1 MSVISVKTKYH
12 VPPRKNSETG
22 KGCIAYLS
30 DEKSH
35 NESNVSP
42 IRNLRKSSNCGDFK
56 SVARK
61 RFKEQARNSNANVE
75 LYSIVQS
82 FDLDE
87 LDPEN
92 QNDVDKAHEIGV
104 LTAKEIMKKVG
115 DREFCVFTQAD
126 GESHHLH
133 NHIVIMNCD
142 KELNTIKHGL
152 SWKRT
157 LAPINDKI
165 TSEQLQNAKQKDV
178 QKRLKKSYDE
188 VTALSPTQ
196 RKSKRQKENEKKKE
210 YIYENVNDVLKIAKS
225 QKEFVELLRE
235 RQIII
240 RRNAKEKEFNWLTK
254 SGKYKSRLPF
264 EYQGYKITSK
274 KLINQNPEE
283 ILRTLYQNKLKFED
297 KQRQN
302 AKSQTDKAT
311 ETKLNEEQV
320 IKPREIKP
328 QTQIKTPKPQKT
340 ANRQIKK
347 QEETKIVSKTPKNKF
362 KKIEERNTNIVRVRK
377 SSISSLTDLELI
389 LAIRKRDIWRNKHFH
404 EANWRNNST
413 YLQLQGKVTFL
424 RSQLTAEIKTQQ
436 QAQQTMIATQQA
448 ERRIKKQEEGVEF

>member
-1 MSVISVKTKYH
+1 MSIISVKTKYH
-12 VPPRKNSETG
+12 TPPRKNSETG

-42 IRNLRKSSNCGDFK
+42 IRNLRKNSNCGDFK

-142 KELNTIKHGL
+142 KELNTMRHSL
-152 SWKRT
+152 RWKKT
-157 LAPINDKI
+157 LAPNNDKI
-165 TSEQLQNAKQKDV
+165 TSEQLQNTKQKAV
-178 QKRLKKSYDE
+178 QERLKKSYEE
-188 VTALSPTQ
+188 VTALSTAK
-196 RKSKRQKENEKKKE
+196 RKTKRQNENEKKKE
-210 YIYENVNDVLKIAKS
+210 YIYENVNDVLKIAKT

-274 KLINQNPEE
+274 KLINQNPEQ
-283 ILRTLYQNKLKFED
+283 ILRKIYQNKLKFD
-297 KQRQN
+297 NKQRQN
-302 AKSQTDKAT
+302 AKAQADKAI
-311 ETKLNEEQV
+311 ETKLNDEQV
-320 IKPREIKP
+320 IKPLEIKT
-328 QTQIKTPKPQKT
+328 QTQNKTPKSPKT
-340 ANRQIKK
+340 TNQQIKK
-347 QEETKIVSKTPKNKF
+347 QKQTKNVSKTPKNKF
-362 KKIEERNTNIVRVRK
+362 EKFEEQNTRVRLK
-377 SSISSLTDLELI
+377 TL
-389 LAIRKRDIWRNKHFH
+389 FQ
-404 EANWRNNST
+404 ANQN
-413 YLQLQGKVTFL
+413 
-424 RSQLTAEIKTQQ
+424 
-436 QAQQTMIATQQA
+436 
-448 ERRIKKQEEGVEF
+448 RRQVNAF

>member
-35 NESNVSP
+35 NESSASP

-56 SVARK
+56 TVARK

-92 QNDVDKAHEIGV
+92 QNDVDKAHKIGI

-152 SWKRT
+152 SWKKT

-165 TSEQLQNAKQKDV
+165 TGEQLQNAKQKAI
-178 QKRLKKSYDE
+178 QSRLKKSYDE
-188 VTALSPTQ
+188 VTALSTAN
-196 RKSKRQKENEKKKE
+196 RKIKRQTENEKKKE
-210 YIYENVNDVLKIAKS
+210 YIFENVNDVLEIAKT

-264 EYQGYKITSK
+264 EYEGYKITSK
-274 KLINQNPEE
+274 KLINQNPEQ
-283 ILRTLYQNKLKFED
+283 ILRKLYQNKQKFEA

-302 AKSQTDKAT
+302 TKSQTDKT
-311 ETKLNEEQV
+311 IETKLNEEQV
-320 IKPREIKP
+320 IKPREIKS
-328 QTQIKTPKPQKT
+328 QTQIKTPKSQKT
-340 ANRQIKK
+340 ANQQNKKK
-347 QEETKIVSKTPKNKF
+347 QEKTKISSKTPKNK
-362 KKIEERNTNIVRVRK
+362 IEERNVNAVHVRK
-377 SSISSLTDLELI
+377 SNINSLTDLELVM
-389 LAIRKRDIWRNKHFH
+389 AIRKRDIWRNKHFH
-404 EANWRNNST
+404 EANWQNNST
-413 YLQLQGKVTFL
+413 YLQLQGKVVFL
-424 RSQLTAEIKTQQ
+424 RTQLTAEIKAQQ
-436 QAQQTMIATQQA
+436 QAQQTIIATQEA
-448 ERRIKKQEEGVEF
+448 ERRIKKQEEGPGY

>member
-1 MSVISVKTKYH
+1 MSIISVKTKYH
-12 VPPRKNSETG
+12 TPPRKNSETG

-142 KELNTIKHGL
+142 KELNTIRHGL
-152 SWKRT
+152 SWKKT
-157 LAPINDKI
+157 LAPLNDKI
-165 TSEQLQNAKQKDV
+165 TSEQLQNTKQKAV
-178 QKRLKKSYDE
+178 QERLKKSYEE
-188 VTALSPTQ
+188 VTALSTAK
-196 RKSKRQKENEKKKE
+196 RKTKRQNENEKKKE
-210 YIYENVNDVLKIAKS
+210 YIYENVNDVLKIAKT

-274 KLINQNPEE
+274 KLINQNPEQ
-283 ILRTLYQNKLKFED
+283 ILRKLYQNKQKFED

-302 AKSQTDKAT
+302 AKSQKDKAI
-311 ETKLNEEQV
+311 ETKSNEEQV

-328 QTQIKTPKPQKT
+328 QTQIKTPKLQKT
-340 ANRQIKK
+340 ANKQIKK
-347 QEETKIVSKTPKNKF
+347 QEETKISSKTSKN
-362 KKIEERNTNIVRVRK
+362 KIEERNVSAVHVRK
-377 SSISSLTDLELI
+377 TNISSLTDLELMV
-389 LAIRKRDIWRNKHFH
+389 AINKRDVWRNKHCR
-404 EANWRNNST
+404 EANWQNNAT
-413 YLQLQGKVTFL
+413 YLQLQSKVVFL
-424 RSQLTAEIKTQQ
+424 RTQLTAEIKAQQ
-436 QAQQTMIATQQA
+436 QAQQTMIATKEA
-448 ERRIKKQEEGVEF
+448 ERRIKKQEEGPGY

>member
-12 VPPRKNSETG
+12 TPPRKNSETG
-22 KGCIAYLS
+22 KGCIAYLN

-56 SVARK
+56 AVARK

-75 LYSIVQS
+75 LYSVVQS

-87 LDPEN
+87 LSPEN
-92 QNDVDKAHEIGV
+92 QDDVDKAHRIGV
-104 LTAKEIMKKVG
+104 LTAKEILKKVG

-133 NHIVIMNCD
+133 NHIVILNCD
-142 KELNTIKHGL
+142 GELNTIKHGL
-152 SWKRT
+152 SWKKT
-157 LAPINDKI
+157 LAPINDQI
-165 TSEQLQNAKQKDV
+165 TSEQLQNAKQKAV
-178 QKRLKKSYDE
+178 QKRLKNSYDE
-188 VTALSPTQ
+188 VTALSTTK
-196 RKSKRQKENEKKKE
+196 RKIKRQKENEKKKE
-210 YIYENVNDVLKIAKS
+210 YIYENVNDVLKIAKT
-225 QKEFVELLRE
+225 QNEFVELLRE

-274 KLINQNPEE
+274 KLINQNPEQ
-283 ILRTLYQNKLKFED
+283 ILRKLYQNKLKFED

-302 AKSQTDKAT
+302 AKSQADKVT

-320 IKPREIKP
+320 IKPHKIKP
-328 QTQIKTPKPQKT
+328 QTQKT
-340 ANRQIKK
+340 ANQQNKKK
-347 QEETKIVSKTPKNKF
+347 QEETKVASKTPKNKF
-362 KKIEERNTNIVRVRK
+362 EKIEERNTNIVRVRK
-377 SSISSLTDLELI
+377 SNIKSLTDLELI
-389 LAIRKRDIWRNKHFH
+389 MAIRKRDIWRNKHCR
-404 EANWRNNST
+404 EANWRNDAT
-413 YLQLQGKVTFL
+413 YLRLQDKVTFL
-424 RSQLTAEIKTQQ
+424 RSQLTAEIKAQQ
-436 QAQQTMIATQQA
+436 QAQQTMIATQEA
-448 ERRIKKQEEGVEF
+448 ERRIKKQGEGAEF

>member
-12 VPPRKNSETG
+12 TPPRKNSETG

-188 VTALSPTQ
+188 VTALSPSQ

-283 ILRTLYQNKLKFED
+283 IVRTLYQNKLKFED

>member
-12 VPPRKNSETG
+12 VPPHKNSETG

-35 NESNVSP
+35 NKSNVSP

-82 FDLDE
+82 FDLNE
-87 LDPEN
+87 LDPES
-92 QNDVDKAHEIGV
+92 QNDVDKAHEIGI

-133 NHIVIMNCD
+133 NHVVILNCD
-142 KELNTIKHGL
+142 RELNTIKHGL
-152 SWKRT
+152 SWEKT
-157 LAPINDKI
+157 LAPINDQI
-165 TSEQLQNAKQKDV
+165 TSEQLQNAKQKAV
-178 QKRLKKSYDE
+178 QSRLKKSYDE
-188 VTALSPTQ
+188 VTALSPSQ

-210 YIYENVNDVLKIAKS
+210 YIYENVNDVLKIAKT

-274 KLINQNPEE
+274 KLINQNPEQ
-283 ILRTLYQNKLKFED
+283 ILRKLYQNKLKFED

-302 AKSQTDKAT
+302 AKSQADKAT

-320 IKPREIKP
+320 IKPHEIKP
-328 QTQIKTPKPQKT
+328 QTQSKKPKSPKT
-340 ANRQIKK
+340 ANQQK
-347 QEETKIVSKTPKNKF
+347 ETKNVSKTPKI
-362 KKIEERNTNIVRVRK
+362 KIEERNTNIVRVRK
-377 SSISSLTDLELI
+377 SNISSLTDLELMV
-389 LAIRKRDIWRNKHFH
+389 AINKRDVWRNKHFH
-404 EANWRNNST
+404 EANWQNNAT
-413 YLQLQGKVTFL
+413 YLRLQDKVTFL
-424 RSQLTAEIKTQQ
+424 RSQLTAEIKAQQ
-436 QAQQTMIATQQA
+436 QAQQTIIATQQA
-448 ERRIKKQEEGVEF
+448 ERQIKKREEGPGL

>member
-12 VPPRKNSETG
+12 VPPRQNSETG

-35 NESNVSP
+35 NKSNVSP

-75 LYSIVQS
+75 LYSVVQS
-82 FDLDE
+82 FDLEE

-92 QNDVDKAHEIGV
+92 QDDVDKAHQIGV
-104 LTAKEIMKKVG
+104 LTAKEILKKVG

-133 NHIVIMNCD
+133 NHIVILNCD
-142 KELNTIKHGL
+142 RELKTIKHGL

-157 LAPINDKI
+157 LAPINDQI
-165 TSEQLQNAKQKDV
+165 TGEQLQNAKQKAV
-178 QKRLKKSYDE
+178 QNRLKKSYDE
-188 VTALSPTQ
+188 VTALSPSQ
-196 RKSKRQKENEKKKE
+196 RKSKRQTENEKKKE
-210 YIYENVNDVLKIAKS
+210 YIYDNVNDVLKIAKS

-254 SGKYKSRLPF
+254 SGKYKSRLPL

-274 KLINQNPEE
+274 KLINQNPEQ
-283 ILRTLYQNKLKFED
+283 ILRKLYQNKLKFEN

-311 ETKLNEEQV
+311 ETELNDEQV
-320 IKPREIKP
+320 IKPLEIKP
-328 QTQIKTPKPQKT
+328 QTQNKTPKT
-340 ANRQIKK
+340 ANQQLKK
-347 QEETKIVSKTPKNKF
+347 QKETKNVSKTPENNKF
-362 KKIEERNTNIVRVRK
+362 EKFEERNTNIVRIRK
-377 SSISSLTDLELI
+377 SNINSLTDLELMV
-389 LAIRKRDIWRNKHFH
+389 AINKRDIWRNKHFR
-404 EANWRNNST
+404 EANWQNNAT
-413 YLQLQGKVTFL
+413 YLQLQDKVTFL
-424 RSQLTAEIKTQQ
+424 RFQLTAEIKAQQ
-436 QAQQTMIATQQA
+436 QAQKTMIATQKA
-448 ERRIKKQEEGVEF
+448 EQELET

>member
-1 MSVISVKTKYH
+1 MSIISVKTKYH
-12 VPPRKNSETG
+12 TPPRKNSETG

-142 KELNTIKHGL
+142 KELNTIRHGL
-152 SWKRT
+152 SWKKT
-157 LAPINDKI
+157 LAPLNDKI
-165 TSEQLQNAKQKDV
+165 TSEQLQNTKQKAV
-178 QKRLKKSYDE
+178 QERLKKSYEE
-188 VTALSPTQ
+188 VTALSTAK
-196 RKSKRQKENEKKKE
+196 RKTKRQNENEKKKE
-210 YIYENVNDVLKIAKS
+210 YIYENVNDVLKIAKT

-274 KLINQNPEE
+274 KLINQNPEQ
-283 ILRTLYQNKLKFED
+283 ILRKLYQNKQKFED

-302 AKSQTDKAT
+302 AKSQKDKAI
-311 ETKLNEEQV
+311 ETK
-320 IKPREIKP
+320 
-328 QTQIKTPKPQKT
+328 
-340 ANRQIKK
+340 
-347 QEETKIVSKTPKNKF
+347 
-362 KKIEERNTNIVRVRK
+362 
-377 SSISSLTDLELI
+377 
-389 LAIRKRDIWRNKHFH
+389 
-404 EANWRNNST
+404 
-413 YLQLQGKVTFL
+413 
-424 RSQLTAEIKTQQ
+424 
-436 QAQQTMIATQQA
+436 
-448 ERRIKKQEEGVEF
+448 

>member
-1 MSVISVKTKYH
+1 M
-12 VPPRKNSETG
+12 
-22 KGCIAYLS
+22 S

-142 KELNTIKHGL
+142 KELNTIRHGL
-152 SWKRT
+152 SWKKT
-157 LAPINDKI
+157 LAPLNDKI
-165 TSEQLQNAKQKDV
+165 TSEQLQNTKQKAV
-178 QKRLKKSYDE
+178 QERLKKSYEE
-188 VTALSPTQ
+188 VTALSTAK
-196 RKSKRQKENEKKKE
+196 RKTKRQNENEKKKE
-210 YIYENVNDVLKIAKS
+210 YIYENVNDVLKIAKT

-274 KLINQNPEE
+274 KLINQNPEQ
-283 ILRTLYQNKLKFED
+283 ILRKLYQNKQKFED

-302 AKSQTDKAT
+302 AKSQKDKAI
-311 ETKLNEEQV
+311 ETKSNEEQV

-328 QTQIKTPKPQKT
+328 QTQIKTPKLQKT
-340 ANRQIKK
+340 ANKQIKK
-347 QEETKIVSKTPKNKF
+347 QEETKISSKTSKN
-362 KKIEERNTNIVRVRK
+362 KIEERNVSAVHVRK
-377 SSISSLTDLELI
+377 SNISSLTDLELMV
-389 LAIRKRDIWRNKHFH
+389 AINKRDVWRNKHCR
-404 EANWRNNST
+404 EANWQNNAT
-413 YLQLQGKVTFL
+413 YLQLQSKVVFL
-424 RSQLTAEIKTQQ
+424 RTQLTAEIKAQQ
-436 QAQQTMIATQQA
+436 QAQQTMIATKEA
-448 ERRIKKQEEGVEF
+448 ERRIKKQEEGPGY

>member
-12 VPPRKNSETG
+12 TPPHKNSETG
-22 KGCIAYLS
+22 KGCIAYLN

-56 SVARK
+56 SMARK

-75 LYSIVQS
+75 LYSVVQS
-82 FDLDE
+82 FDLEE

-92 QNDVDKAHEIGV
+92 QDDVDKAHQIGV
-104 LTAKEIMKKVG
+104 LTAKEILKKVG

-142 KELNTIKHGL
+142 RELNTIKHGL
-152 SWKRT
+152 SWKKT

-165 TSEQLQNAKQKDV
+165 TGEQLQNAKQKAV
-178 QKRLKKSYDE
+178 QERLKKSYDE
-188 VTALSPTQ
+188 VTALSATK
-196 RKSKRQKENEKKKE
+196 RKVKRQKENEKKKE
-210 YIYENVNDVLKIAKS
+210 YIYENVNDVLKIAKT

-274 KLINQNPEE
+274 KLINQNPEQ
-283 ILRTLYQNKLKFED
+283 ILRKLYQNKLKFEN

-302 AKSQTDKAT
+302 AKSQADKAI
-311 ETKLNEEQV
+311 ETKSNEEQV

-340 ANRQIKK
+340 ANQQIKK
-347 QEETKIVSKTPKNKF
+347 QKETKNVSKTPKNKF
-362 KKIEERNTNIVRVRK
+362 EKFEERNTNIVRVRK
-377 SSISSLTDLELI
+377 SNISSLTDLELAM
-389 LAIRKRDIWRNKHFH
+389 AINKRDNWRNKHFR
-404 EANWRNNST
+404 ETNWQNNAT
-413 YLQLQGKVTFL
+413 YLKLQDKVTFL
-424 RSQLTAEIKTQQ
+424 RSQLTAEIKAQQ
-436 QAQQTMIATQQA
+436 QAQKAMIATQKA
-448 ERRIKKQEEGVEF
+448 ERQIKKREQELET

>member
-1 MSVISVKTKYH
+1 MSVISVKSKYH
-12 VPPRKNSETG
+12 VPPRRNSETG

-35 NESNVSP
+35 NKSNVSP

-75 LYSIVQS
+75 LYSVVQS
-82 FDLDE
+82 FDLNE

-92 QNDVDKAHEIGV
+92 QDDVDKAHQIGI

-152 SWKRT
+152 SWKKT
-157 LAPINDKI
+157 LAPINDEI
-165 TSEQLQNAKQKDV
+165 TSEQLQNDKQKAV
-178 QKRLKKSYDE
+178 QERLKKSYDE
-188 VTALSPTQ
+188 VTALSTTK
-196 RKSKRQKENEKKKE
+196 RKAKRQKENEKKKE
-210 YIYENVNDVLKIAKS
+210 YIYDNVNDVLKIAKT

-274 KLINQNPEE
+274 KLINQNPEQ
-283 ILRTLYQNKLKFED
+283 ILRKLYQNKLKFEN
-297 KQRQN
+297 KQRQI
-302 AKSQTDKAT
+302 AKSQTNKAP
-311 ETKLNEEQV
+311 EIKLNDEQV

-328 QTQIKTPKPQKT
+328 QTQIKTPKSPKT
-340 ANRQIKK
+340 ANQQIKK
-347 QEETKIVSKTPKNKF
+347 QKETKNVSKNKF
-362 KKIEERNTNIVRVRK
+362 EKFEERNTNIVRVRK
-377 SSISSLTDLELI
+377 SNISSLTDLELMV
-389 LAIRKRDIWRNKHFH
+389 AINKRDIWRNKHFH
-404 EANWRNNST
+404 EANWQNNAT
-413 YLQLQGKVTFL
+413 YLRLQNKVTFL
-424 RSQLTAEIKTQQ
+424 RSQLTAEINAQQ
-436 QAQQTMIATQQA
+436 QAQQTMIATKRAEQQN
-448 ERRIKKQEEGVEF
+448 KKREEELET

>member
-12 VPPRKNSETG
+12 VPSRQNSETG

-82 FDLDE
+82 FDLNE
-87 LDPEN
+87 LDPES
-92 QNDVDKAHEIGV
+92 QNDVDKAHEIGI

-133 NHIVIMNCD
+133 NHIVILNCD
-142 KELNTIKHGL
+142 RELNTIRHGL
-152 SWKRT
+152 SWKKT
-157 LAPINDKI
+157 LAPINDEI
-165 TSEQLQNAKQKDV
+165 TSEQLQNDKQKAV

-188 VTALSPTQ
+188 VTALSTVK
-196 RKSKRQKENEKKKE
+196 RKAKRQTENEKKKE

-283 ILRTLYQNKLKFED
+283 ILRTLYQNKLKFEN

-311 ETKLNEEQV
+311 ETKSNDEQV

-328 QTQIKTPKPQKT
+328 QTQIKTPKSPKT
-340 ANRQIKK
+340 VNQQIKK
-347 QEETKIVSKTPKNKF
+347 QKETKNVSKTPKS
-362 KKIEERNTNIVRVRK
+362 KIEERNTNIVRVRK
-377 SSISSLTDLELI
+377 SNISSLTDLELMV
-389 LAIRKRDIWRNKHFH
+389 AINKRDVWRNKHFR
-404 EANWRNNST
+404 EANWQNNAT
-413 YLQLQGKVTFL
+413 YLRLQNKVTFL
-424 RSQLTAEIKTQQ
+424 RSQLTAEINAQQ
-436 QAQQTMIATQQA
+436 QAQKTMIATQKA
-448 ERRIKKQEEGVEF
+448 EQQNKKREQELET

>member
-1 MSVISVKTKYH
+1 MSVICVKTKYH
-12 VPPRKNSETG
+12 VPPRQNSETG

-35 NESNVSP
+35 NKSNVSP

-75 LYSIVQS
+75 LYSVVQS
-82 FDLDE
+82 FDLEE

-92 QNDVDKAHEIGV
+92 QDDVDKAHQIGV
-104 LTAKEIMKKVG
+104 LTAKEILKKVG

-133 NHIVIMNCD
+133 NHIVILNCD
-142 KELNTIKHGL
+142 RELNTIKHGL

-157 LAPINDKI
+157 LAPINDQI
-165 TSEQLQNAKQKDV
+165 TGEQLQNAKQKAV
-178 QKRLKKSYDE
+178 QNRLKKSYDE
-188 VTALSPTQ
+188 VTALSPSQ
-196 RKSKRQKENEKKKE
+196 RKSKRQTENEKKKE
-210 YIYENVNDVLKIAKS
+210 YIYDNVNDVLKIAKS

-254 SGKYKSRLPF
+254 SGKYKSRLPL

-274 KLINQNPEE
+274 KLINQNPEQ
-283 ILRTLYQNKLKFED
+283 ILRKLYQNKLKFEN

-311 ETKLNEEQV
+311 ETELNDEQV
-320 IKPREIKP
+320 IKPLEIKP
-328 QTQIKTPKPQKT
+328 QTQNKTPKT
-340 ANRQIKK
+340 ANQQLKK
-347 QEETKIVSKTPKNKF
+347 QKETKNVSKTPENNKF
-362 KKIEERNTNIVRVRK
+362 EKFEERNTNIVRIRK
-377 SSISSLTDLELI
+377 SNINSLTDLELMV
-389 LAIRKRDIWRNKHFH
+389 AINKRDIWRNKHFR
-404 EANWRNNST
+404 EANWQNNAT
-413 YLQLQGKVTFL
+413 YLQLQDKVTFL
-424 RSQLTAEIKTQQ
+424 RFQLTAEIKAQQ
-436 QAQQTMIATQQA
+436 QAQKTMIATQKA
-448 ERRIKKQEEGVEF
+448 EQELET

>member
-12 VPPRKNSETG
+12 VPPRQNSETG

-75 LYSIVQS
+75 LYSVVQS
-82 FDLDE
+82 FDLEE
-87 LDPEN
+87 LNPEN
-92 QNDVDKAHEIGV
+92 QNDVDKAHKIGI

-133 NHIVIMNCD
+133 NHIVILNCD
-142 KELNTIKHGL
+142 RELNTIRHGL
-152 SWKRT
+152 SWKKT
-157 LAPINDKI
+157 LAPINDEI
-165 TSEQLQNAKQKDV
+165 TSEQLQNDKQKAV
-178 QKRLKKSYDE
+178 QERLKKSYDE
-188 VTALSPTQ
+188 VTALSPAK
-196 RKSKRQKENEKKKE
+196 RKTKRQTENEKKKE
-210 YIYENVNDVLKIAKS
+210 YIYDNVNDVLKIAKT

-240 RRNAKEKEFNWLTK
+240 RRNAKEKEFDWLTK

-274 KLINQNPEE
+274 KLINQNPEQ
-283 ILRTLYQNKLKFED
+283 ILRKLYQNKQKFEN

-302 AKSQTDKAT
+302 AKSQADKAI
-311 ETKLNEEQV
+311 EAKLNDEQV
-320 IKPREIKP
+320 IKPLEIKH
-328 QTQIKTPKPQKT
+328 QTQNKTPKTPKT
-340 ANRQIKK
+340 ANQQLKK
-347 QEETKIVSKTPKNKF
+347 QEKTKKKF
-362 KKIEERNTNIVRVRK
+362 EKFEERNTNVVRVRK
-377 SSISSLTDLELI
+377 SNISSLTDLELI
-389 LAIRKRDIWRNKHFH
+389 MAIRKRDLWRNKHFR
-404 EANWRNNST
+404 ESNWQNNAT
-413 YLQLQGKVTFL
+413 YLQLQDKVTFL
-424 RSQLTAEIKTQQ
+424 RSQLTAEIKAQQ

-448 ERRIKKQEEGVEF
+448 ERQIKKREQELET

>member
-12 VPPRKNSETG
+12 VPPRQNSETG

-35 NESNVSP
+35 NKSNVSP

-75 LYSIVQS
+75 LYSVVQS
-82 FDLDE
+82 FDLEE

-92 QNDVDKAHEIGV
+92 QDDVDKAHQIGV
-104 LTAKEIMKKVG
+104 LTAKEILKKVG

-133 NHIVIMNCD
+133 NHIVILNCD
-142 KELNTIKHGL
+142 RELNTIKHGL

-157 LAPINDKI
+157 LAPINDQI
-165 TSEQLQNAKQKDV
+165 TGEQLQNAKQKAV
-178 QKRLKKSYDE
+178 QNRLKKSYDE
-188 VTALSPTQ
+188 VTALSPSQ
-196 RKSKRQKENEKKKE
+196 RKSKRQTENEKKKE
-210 YIYENVNDVLKIAKS
+210 YIYDNVNDVLKIAKS

-254 SGKYKSRLPF
+254 SGKYKSRLPL

-274 KLINQNPEE
+274 KLINQNPEQ
-283 ILRTLYQNKLKFED
+283 ILRKLYQNKLKFEN

-311 ETKLNEEQV
+311 ETELNDEQV
-320 IKPREIKP
+320 IKPLEIKP
-328 QTQIKTPKPQKT
+328 QTQNKTPKT
-340 ANRQIKK
+340 ANQQLKK
-347 QEETKIVSKTPKNKF
+347 QKETKNVSKTPENNKF
-362 KKIEERNTNIVRVRK
+362 EKFEERNTNIVRIRK
-377 SSISSLTDLELI
+377 SNINSLTDLELMV
-389 LAIRKRDIWRNKHFH
+389 AINKRDIWRNKHFR
-404 EANWRNNST
+404 EANWQNNAT
-413 YLQLQGKVTFL
+413 YLQLQDKVTFL
-424 RSQLTAEIKTQQ
+424 RFQLTAEIKAQQ
-436 QAQQTMIATQQA
+436 QAQKTMIATQKA
-448 ERRIKKQEEGVEF
+448 EQELET

>member
-1 MSVISVKTKYH
+1 MSIISVKTKYH
-12 VPPRKNSETG
+12 TPPRKNSETG

-142 KELNTIKHGL
+142 KELNTIRHGL
-152 SWKRT
+152 SWKKT
-157 LAPINDKI
+157 LAPLNDKI
-165 TSEQLQNAKQKDV
+165 TSEQLQNTKQKAV
-178 QKRLKKSYDE
+178 QERLKKSYEE
-188 VTALSPTQ
+188 VTALSTAK
-196 RKSKRQKENEKKKE
+196 RKTKRQNENEKKKE
-210 YIYENVNDVLKIAKS
+210 YIYENVNDVLKIAKT

-274 KLINQNPEE
+274 KLINQNPEQ
-283 ILRTLYQNKLKFED
+283 ILRKLYQNKQKFED

-302 AKSQTDKAT
+302 AKSQKDKAI
-311 ETKLNEEQV
+311 ETKSNEEQV

-328 QTQIKTPKPQKT
+328 QTQIKTPKLQKT
-340 ANRQIKK
+340 ANKQIKK
-347 QEETKIVSKTPKNKF
+347 QEETKISSKTSKN
-362 KKIEERNTNIVRVRK
+362 KIEERNVSAVHVRK
-377 SSISSLTDLELI
+377 SNISSLTDLELMV
-389 LAIRKRDIWRNKHFH
+389 AINKRDVWRNKHCR
-404 EANWRNNST
+404 EANWQNNAN
-413 YLQLQGKVTFL
+413 YLQLQSKVVFL
-424 RSQLTAEIKTQQ
+424 RTQLTAEIKAQQ
-436 QAQQTMIATQQA
+436 QAQQTMIATKEA
-448 ERRIKKQEEGVEF
+448 ERRIKKQEEGPGY

>member
-12 VPPRKNSETG
+12 VPPRQNSETG

-75 LYSIVQS
+75 LYSVVQS
-82 FDLDE
+82 FDLEE
-87 LDPEN
+87 LNPEN
-92 QNDVDKAHEIGV
+92 QNDVDKAHKIGI

-133 NHIVIMNCD
+133 NHIVILNCD
-142 KELNTIKHGL
+142 RELNTIRHGL
-152 SWKRT
+152 SWKKT
-157 LAPINDKI
+157 LAPINDEI
-165 TSEQLQNAKQKDV
+165 TSEQLQNDKQKAV
-178 QKRLKKSYDE
+178 QERLKKSYDE
-188 VTALSPTQ
+188 VTALSPAK
-196 RKSKRQKENEKKKE
+196 RKTKRQTENEKKKE
-210 YIYENVNDVLKIAKS
+210 YIYDNVNDVLKIAKT

-240 RRNAKEKEFNWLTK
+240 RRNAKEKEFDWLTK

-274 KLINQNPEE
+274 KLINQNPEQ
-283 ILRTLYQNKLKFED
+283 ILRKLYQNKQKFEN

-302 AKSQTDKAT
+302 AKSQADKAI
-311 ETKLNEEQV
+311 EAKLNDEQV
-320 IKPREIKP
+320 IKPLEIKP
-328 QTQIKTPKPQKT
+328 QTQNKTPKT
-340 ANRQIKK
+340 ANQQLKK
-347 QEETKIVSKTPKNKF
+347 QEKTKKKF
-362 KKIEERNTNIVRVRK
+362 EKFEERNTNVVRVRK
-377 SSISSLTDLELI
+377 SNISSLTDLELI
-389 LAIRKRDIWRNKHFH
+389 MAIRKRDLWRNKHFR
-404 EANWRNNST
+404 ESNWQNNAT
-413 YLQLQGKVTFL
+413 YLQLQDKVTFL
-424 RSQLTAEIKTQQ
+424 RSQLTAEIKAQQ

-448 ERRIKKQEEGVEF
+448 ERQIKKREQELET

>member
-12 VPPRKNSETG
+12 TPPRKNSETG
-22 KGCIAYLS
+22 KGCIAYLN

-75 LYSIVQS
+75 LYSVVQS

-87 LDPEN
+87 LSPEN
-92 QNDVDKAHEIGV
+92 QDDVDKAHQIGI

-152 SWKRT
+152 SWKKT
-157 LAPINDKI
+157 LAPINDEI
-165 TSEQLQNAKQKDV
+165 TSEQLQNDKQKAV
-178 QKRLKKSYDE
+178 QERLKKSYDE
-188 VTALSPTQ
+188 VTALSTTK
-196 RKSKRQKENEKKKE
+196 RKAKRQKENEKKKE
-210 YIYENVNDVLKIAKS
+210 YIYDNVNDVLKIAKT

-274 KLINQNPEE
+274 KLINQNPEQ
-283 ILRTLYQNKLKFED
+283 ILRKLYQNKLKFEN
-297 KQRQN
+297 KQRQI
-302 AKSQTDKAT
+302 AKSQTNKAP
-311 ETKLNEEQV
+311 EIKLNDEQV

-328 QTQIKTPKPQKT
+328 QTQIKTPKSPKT
-340 ANRQIKK
+340 ANQQIKK
-347 QEETKIVSKTPKNKF
+347 QKETKNVSKNKF
-362 KKIEERNTNIVRVRK
+362 EKFEERNTNIVRVRK
-377 SSISSLTDLELI
+377 SNISSLTDLELMV
-389 LAIRKRDIWRNKHFH
+389 AINKRDIWRNKHFH
-404 EANWRNNST
+404 EANWQNNAT
-413 YLQLQGKVTFL
+413 YLRLQNKVTFL
-424 RSQLTAEIKTQQ
+424 RSQLTAEINAQQ
-436 QAQQTMIATQQA
+436 QAQQTMIATKRAEQQN
-448 ERRIKKQEEGVEF
+448 KKREEELET

>member
-12 VPPRKNSETG
+12 VPPRQNSETG

-35 NESNVSP
+35 NKSNVSP

-75 LYSIVQS
+75 LYSVVQS
-82 FDLDE
+82 FDLEE

-92 QNDVDKAHEIGV
+92 QDDVDKAHQIGV
-104 LTAKEIMKKVG
+104 LTAKEILKKVG

-133 NHIVIMNCD
+133 NHIVILNCD
-142 KELNTIKHGL
+142 RELNTIKHGL

-157 LAPINDKI
+157 LAPINDQI
-165 TSEQLQNAKQKDV
+165 TGEQLQNAKQKAV
-178 QKRLKKSYDE
+178 QNRLKKSYDE
-188 VTALSPTQ
+188 VTALSPSQ
-196 RKSKRQKENEKKKE
+196 RKSKRQTENEKKKE
-210 YIYENVNDVLKIAKS
+210 YIYDNVNDVLKIAKT

-254 SGKYKSRLPF
+254 SGKYKSRLPL

-274 KLINQNPEE
+274 KLINQNPEQ
-283 ILRTLYQNKLKFED
+283 ILRKLYQNKLKFEN

-311 ETKLNEEQV
+311 ETELNDEQV
-320 IKPREIKP
+320 IKPLEIKP
-328 QTQIKTPKPQKT
+328 QTQNKTPKT
-340 ANRQIKK
+340 ANQQLKK
-347 QEETKIVSKTPKNKF
+347 QKETKNVSKTPENNKF
-362 KKIEERNTNIVRVRK
+362 EKFEERNTNIVRIRK
-377 SSISSLTDLELI
+377 SNINSLTDLELMV
-389 LAIRKRDIWRNKHFH
+389 AINKRDIWRNKHFR
-404 EANWRNNST
+404 EANWQNNAT
-413 YLQLQGKVTFL
+413 YLQLQDKVTFL
-424 RSQLTAEIKTQQ
+424 RSQLTAEIKAQQ
-436 QAQQTMIATQQA
+436 QAQKTMIATQKA
-448 ERRIKKQEEGVEF
+448 EQELET

>member
-12 VPPRKNSETG
+12 VPPRQNSETG

-75 LYSIVQS
+75 LYSVVQS
-82 FDLDE
+82 FDLEE
-87 LDPEN
+87 LNPEN
-92 QNDVDKAHEIGV
+92 QNDVDKAHKIGI

-133 NHIVIMNCD
+133 NHIVILNCD
-142 KELNTIKHGL
+142 RELNTIRHGL
-152 SWKRT
+152 SWKKT
-157 LAPINDKI
+157 LAPINDEI
-165 TSEQLQNAKQKDV
+165 TSEQLQNDKQKAV
-178 QKRLKKSYDE
+178 QERLKKSYDE
-188 VTALSPTQ
+188 VTALSPAK
-196 RKSKRQKENEKKKE
+196 RKTKRQTENEKKKE
-210 YIYENVNDVLKIAKS
+210 YIYDNVNDVLKIAKT

-240 RRNAKEKEFNWLTK
+240 RRNAKEKEFDWLTK

-274 KLINQNPEE
+274 KLINQNPEQ
-283 ILRTLYQNKLKFED
+283 ILRKLYQNKQKFEN

-302 AKSQTDKAT
+302 AKSQADKAI
-311 ETKLNEEQV
+311 EAKLNDEQV
-320 IKPREIKP
+320 IKPLEIKP
-328 QTQIKTPKPQKT
+328 QTQNKTPQTPKT
-340 ANRQIKK
+340 ANQQLKK
-347 QEETKIVSKTPKNKF
+347 QEKTKKKF
-362 KKIEERNTNIVRVRK
+362 EKFEERNTNVVRVRK
-377 SSISSLTDLELI
+377 SNISSLTDLELI
-389 LAIRKRDIWRNKHFH
+389 MAIRKRDLWRNKHFR
-404 EANWRNNST
+404 ESNWQNNAT
-413 YLQLQGKVTFL
+413 YLQLQDKVTFL
-424 RSQLTAEIKTQQ
+424 RSQLTAEIKAQQ

-448 ERRIKKQEEGVEF
+448 ERQIKKREQELET

>member
-12 VPPRKNSETG
+12 VPPRQNSETG

-35 NESNVSP
+35 NKSNVSP

-75 LYSIVQS
+75 LYSVVQS
-82 FDLDE
+82 FDLEE

-92 QNDVDKAHEIGV
+92 QDDVDKAHQIGV
-104 LTAKEIMKKVG
+104 LTAKEILRKVG

-133 NHIVIMNCD
+133 NHIVILNCD
-142 KELNTIKHGL
+142 RELNTIKHGL

-157 LAPINDKI
+157 LAPINDQI
-165 TSEQLQNAKQKDV
+165 TGEQLQNAKQKDV

-188 VTALSPTQ
+188 VTALSPSQ

-274 KLINQNPEE
+274 KLINQNPEQ
-283 ILRTLYQNKLKFED
+283 ILRKLYQNKLKFEN

-302 AKSQTDKAT
+302 AKSQADKAT
-311 ETKLNEEQV
+311 ETKSNDEQV

-328 QTQIKTPKPQKT
+328 QTQIKTPKSPKT
-340 ANRQIKK
+340 ANQQIKK
-347 QEETKIVSKTPKNKF
+347 QKETKNVSKTPKNKF
-362 KKIEERNTNIVRVRK
+362 EKFEERNTNIVRVRK
-377 SSISSLTDLELI
+377 SNISSLTDLELMV
-389 LAIRKRDIWRNKHFH
+389 ATNKRDIWRNKHFH
-404 EANWRNNST
+404 EANWQNNAT
-413 YLQLQGKVTFL
+413 YLQLQDKVTFL
-424 RSQLTAEIKTQQ
+424 RSQLTAEINAQQ
-436 QAQQTMIATQQA
+436 QAQQTMIATQKA
-448 ERRIKKQEEGVEF
+448 ERQIKKREQELET

>member
-12 VPPRKNSETG
+12 VPPRQNSETG

-56 SVARK
+56 SAARK

-75 LYSIVQS
+75 LYSVVQS
-82 FDLDE
+82 FDLEE

-92 QNDVDKAHEIGV
+92 QNDVDKAHQIGV
-104 LTAKEIMKKVG
+104 LTAKEILKKVG

-133 NHIVIMNCD
+133 NHIVILNCD
-142 KELNTIKHGL
+142 RELNTIKHGL

-157 LAPINDKI
+157 LAPINDQI
-165 TSEQLQNAKQKDV
+165 TGEQLQNAKQKDV

-188 VTALSPTQ
+188 VTALSPSQ
-196 RKSKRQKENEKKKE
+196 RKSKRQKENETKKE
-210 YIYENVNDVLKIAKS
+210 YIYKNVNDVLKIAKT

-274 KLINQNPEE
+274 KLINQNPEQ
-283 ILRTLYQNKLKFED
+283 ILRKLYQNKLKFEN

-302 AKSQTDKAT
+302 VKSQADKAT
-311 ETKLNEEQV
+311 ETKLNEGQV
-320 IKPREIKP
+320 IKPHKIQS
-328 QTQIKTPKPQKT
+328 QTQNKTPKSPKT
-340 ANRQIKK
+340 ADQQIKK
-347 QEETKIVSKTPKNKF
+347 QKETKNFSKTPKNKF
-362 KKIEERNTNIVRVRK
+362 EERNTNIVRIRK
-377 SSISSLTDLELI
+377 SNINSLTDLELMV
-389 LAIRKRDIWRNKHFH
+389 AINKRDIWRNKHFH
-404 EANWRNNST
+404 EANWQNNAT
-413 YLQLQGKVTFL
+413 YLQLQNKVIFL
-424 RSQLTAEIKTQQ
+424 RSQLTAEINTQQ
-436 QAQQTMIATQQA
+436 QAQQAMIATQKA
-448 ERRIKKQEEGVEF
+448 ERQIKKQQEGVEF

>member
-362 KKIEERNTNIVRVRK
+362 KKFEERNTNIVRVRK

>member
-22 KGCIAYLS
+22 KDCIAYLS

-35 NESNVSP
+35 NESNVSL

-225 QKEFVELLRE
+225 QEEFVELLRE

-311 ETKLNEEQV
+311 KTKLNEEQV

-328 QTQIKTPKPQKT
+328 QTQKT

>member
-12 VPPRKNSETG
+12 VPPRQNSETG

-75 LYSIVQS
+75 LYSVVQS
-82 FDLDE
+82 FDLEE
-87 LDPEN
+87 LNPEN
-92 QNDVDKAHEIGV
+92 QNDVDKAHKIGI

-133 NHIVIMNCD
+133 NHIVILNCD
-142 KELNTIKHGL
+142 RELNTIRHGL
-152 SWKRT
+152 SWKKT
-157 LAPINDKI
+157 LAPINDEI
-165 TSEQLQNAKQKDV
+165 TSEQLQNDKQKAV
-178 QKRLKKSYDE
+178 QERLKKSYDE
-188 VTALSPTQ
+188 VTALSPAK
-196 RKSKRQKENEKKKE
+196 RKTKRQTENEKKKE
-210 YIYENVNDVLKIAKS
+210 YIYDNVNDVLKIAKT

-240 RRNAKEKEFNWLTK
+240 RRNAKEKEFDWLTK

-274 KLINQNPEE
+274 KLINQNPEQ
-283 ILRTLYQNKLKFED
+283 ILRKLYQNKQKFEN

-302 AKSQTDKAT
+302 AKSQADKAI
-311 ETKLNEEQV
+311 EAKLNDEQV
-320 IKPREIKP
+320 IKPLEIKP
-328 QTQIKTPKPQKT
+328 QTQNKTPKTPKT
-340 ANRQIKK
+340 ANQQLKK
-347 QEETKIVSKTPKNKF
+347 QEKTKKKF
-362 KKIEERNTNIVRVRK
+362 EKFEERNTNVVRVRK
-377 SSISSLTDLELI
+377 SNISSLTDLELI
-389 LAIRKRDIWRNKHFH
+389 MAIRKRDLWRNKHFR
-404 EANWRNNST
+404 ESNWQNNAT
-413 YLQLQGKVTFL
+413 YLQLQDKVTFL
-424 RSQLTAEIKTQQ
+424 RSQLTAEIKAQQ

-448 ERRIKKQEEGVEF
+448 ERQIKKREQELET

>member
-12 VPPRKNSETG
+12 VPPRQNSETG

-61 RFKEQARNSNANVE
+61 RFKEQARNTHANVE
-75 LYSIVQS
+75 LYSVVQS

-92 QNDVDKAHEIGV
+92 QDDVDKAHKIGV

-133 NHIVIMNCD
+133 NHIVILNCD
-142 KELNTIKHGL
+142 GELNTIKHGL
-152 SWKRT
+152 SWKKT
-157 LAPINDKI
+157 LAPINDQI
-165 TSEQLQNAKQKDV
+165 TSEQLQNDKQKAV
-178 QKRLKKSYDE
+178 QERLKKSYEE
-188 VTALSPTQ
+188 VTALSTAK
-196 RKSKRQKENEKKKE
+196 RKIKRQTENEKKKE
-210 YIYENVNDVLKIAKS
+210 YICDNVNDVLKIAKS

-240 RRNAKEKEFNWLTK
+240 RRNAKEQEFNWLTK

-274 KLINQNPEE
+274 KLINQNPEQ
-283 ILRTLYQNKLKFED
+283 ILRKLYQNKQRFED

-302 AKSQTDKAT
+302 AKSQKDKAI
-311 ETKLNEEQV
+311 ETKSNEEQV

-328 QTQIKTPKPQKT
+328 QTQNKTPKLQKT
-340 ANRQIKK
+340 ANKQIKK
-347 QEETKIVSKTPKNKF
+347 QEETKISSKTSKN
-362 KKIEERNTNIVRVRK
+362 KIEERNVSAVHVRK
-377 SSISSLTDLELI
+377 SNISSLTDLELMV
-389 LAIRKRDIWRNKHFH
+389 AINKRDVWRNKHCR
-404 EANWRNNST
+404 EANWQNNAT
-413 YLQLQGKVTFL
+413 YLQLQGKVIFL
-424 RSQLTAEIKTQQ
+424 RTQLTAEIKAQQ
-436 QAQQTMIATQQA
+436 QAQQTIIATQEA
-448 ERRIKKQEEGVEF
+448 ERRIKKQEEGPGY

>member
-12 VPPRKNSETG
+12 TPPHKNSETG

-104 LTAKEIMKKVG
+104 LTAKEVLKKVG

-152 SWKRT
+152 SWKKT
-157 LAPINDKI
+157 LAPINDQI
-165 TSEQLQNAKQKDV
+165 TSEQLQNAKQRGV
-178 QKRLKKSYDE
+178 QKRLKKSYEE
-188 VTALSPTQ
+188 VTALSTAN
-196 RKSKRQKENEKKKE
+196 RKIKRQKENEKKKE
-210 YIYENVNDVLKIAKS
+210 YIYNNVNDVLKIAKS

-240 RRNAKEKEFNWLTK
+240 RRNAKEQEFNWLTK

-302 AKSQTDKAT
+302 AKSQKDKAT

-328 QTQIKTPKPQKT
+328 QTQIKTPKLQKT
-340 ANRQIKK
+340 ANKQIKK
-347 QEETKIVSKTPKNKF
+347 QEETKISSKTSKN
-362 KKIEERNTNIVRVRK
+362 KIEERNVSAVHVRK
-377 SSISSLTDLELI
+377 SNISSLTDLELMV
-389 LAIRKRDIWRNKHFH
+389 AINKRDVWRNKHCR
-404 EANWRNNST
+404 EANWQNNAT
-413 YLQLQGKVTFL
+413 YLQLQGKVIFL
-424 RSQLTAEIKTQQ
+424 RTQLTAEIKAQQ
-436 QAQQTMIATQQA
+436 QAQQTIIATQEA
-448 ERRIKKQEEGVEF
+448 ERRIKKQEEGPGY

>member
-12 VPPRKNSETG
+12 VPPRQNSETG

-35 NESNVSP
+35 NKSNVSP

-75 LYSIVQS
+75 LYSVVQS
-82 FDLDE
+82 FDLEE

-92 QNDVDKAHEIGV
+92 QDDVDKAHQIGV
-104 LTAKEIMKKVG
+104 LTAKEILKKVG

-133 NHIVIMNCD
+133 NHSVILNCD
-142 KELNTIKHGL
+142 RELNTIKHGQ

-157 LAPINDKI
+157 LAPINDQI
-165 TSEQLQNAKQKDV
+165 TGEQLQNAKQKAV
-178 QKRLKKSYDE
+178 QNRLKKSYDE
-188 VTALSPTQ
+188 VTALSPSQ
-196 RKSKRQKENEKKKE
+196 RKSKRQTENEKKKE
-210 YIYENVNDVLKIAKS
+210 YIYDNVNDVLKIAKS

-254 SGKYKSRLPF
+254 SGKYKSRLPL

-274 KLINQNPEE
+274 KLINQNPEQ
-283 ILRTLYQNKLKFED
+283 ILRKLYQNKLKFEN

-311 ETKLNEEQV
+311 ETELNDEQV
-320 IKPREIKP
+320 IKPLEIKP
-328 QTQIKTPKPQKT
+328 QTQNKTPKT
-340 ANRQIKK
+340 ANQQLKK
-347 QEETKIVSKTPKNKF
+347 QKETKNVSKTPENNKF
-362 KKIEERNTNIVRVRK
+362 EKFEERNTNIVRIRK
-377 SSISSLTDLELI
+377 SNINSLTDLELMV
-389 LAIRKRDIWRNKHFH
+389 AINKRDIWRNKHFR
-404 EANWRNNST
+404 EANWQNNAT
-413 YLQLQGKVTFL
+413 YLQLQDKVTFL
-424 RSQLTAEIKTQQ
+424 RFQLTAEIKAQQ
-436 QAQQTMIATQQA
+436 QAQKTMIATQKA
-448 ERRIKKQEEGVEF
+448 EQELET

>member
-12 VPPRKNSETG
+12 VPPRRNSETG
-22 KGCIAYLS
+22 KGCINYLS

-35 NESNVSP
+35 NESDVSP

-82 FDLDE
+82 FDLEE
-87 LDPEN
+87 LDPES
-92 QNDVDKAHEIGV
+92 QSDVDKAHKIGV
-104 LTAKEIMKKVG
+104 LTAKEVLKKVG

-157 LAPINDKI
+157 LAPINDRI
-165 TSEQLQNAKQKDV
+165 TGEQLQNAKQKDV

-188 VTALSPTQ
+188 VTALSPSQ

-210 YIYENVNDVLKIAKS
+210 YIYDNVNDVLKIAKS

-274 KLINQNPEE
+274 KLINQNPEQ
-283 ILRTLYQNKLKFED
+283 ILRKLYQNKQRFEN

-302 AKSQTDKAT
+302 AKSQKDKAI
-311 ETKLNEEQV
+311 ETKSNEEQV
-320 IKPREIKP
+320 IKPCEIKP

-340 ANRQIKK
+340 ANQQNKKK
-347 QEETKIVSKTPKNKF
+347 QEKTKISSKTPKNK
-362 KKIEERNTNIVRVRK
+362 IEERNVNAVHVRK
-377 SSISSLTDLELI
+377 SNINSLTDLELVM
-389 LAIRKRDIWRNKHFH
+389 AIRKRDIWRNKHFH
-404 EANWRNNST
+404 EANWQNNST
-413 YLQLQGKVTFL
+413 YLRLQGKVTFL
-424 RSQLTAEIKTQQ
+424 RSQLTAEIKAQR
-436 QAQQTMIATQQA
+436 QAQQTMIATKEA
-448 ERRIKKQEEGVEF
+448 ERRIKKQEEGPGY